1 MERLPVQHSWDR
13 GSCNAG
19 NVGGRGM
26 RQRGGEHLIQ
36 RQHPLGAQ
44 IATSI
49 VIEQGSDLEDLPQGL
64 AMDA

>member
-1 MERLPVQHSWDR
+1 MEGLPVRHSWD
-13 GSCNAG
+13 GSSCDAG

-36 RQHPLGAQ
+36 RQHPLWAQ
-44 IATSI
+44 IAAGI
-49 VIEQGSDLEDLPQGL
+49 VIEQGSDLEDLLQGL